1 MKKTSVIALLLTL
14 VLIVASFVGCGSSDN
29 GKDPA
34 PGNEATPPAEGADD
48 AGDDDVTQHLTHQK
62 INGSLVCRRRGSR
75 PG

>member
-34 PGNEATPPAEGADD
+34 PGNEATLLPKALMML
-48 AGDDDVTQHLTHQK
+48 VT
-62 INGSLVCRRRGSR
+62 I
-75 PG
+75 PMM